1 MQEPEIKR
9 KALFLDRDGIINDDT
24 AYPYLPAHIHFKEA
38 VFPLCKKAMQKGYL
52 LIVITN
58 QAGVA
63 KGKFSEL
70 DVKALHEWM
79 GGEFKKRDIEIK
91 RFYYCP
97 HHPEGIVPEYRK
109 ACNCRKP
116 KPGMVEQATKD
127 FGINITSS
135 LVVGDK
141 SSDRIKI
148 DGLRSII
155 VKSKYAESGYDVEDL
170 SKVVEYL

>member
-1 MQEPEIKR
+1 MNKPGR

-24 AYPYLPAHIHFKEA
+24 AYPYLPAQIRFKET
-38 VFPLCKKAMQKGYL
+38 VFDLCRSAAQKGYL

-63 KGKFSEL
+63 KGKFKEP

-79 GGEFKKRDIEIK
+79 TAEFKKRGIDIA

-97 HHPEGIVPEYRK
+97 HHKEGSVPEYSVD
-109 ACNCRKP
+109 CNCRKP
-116 KPGMVEQATKD
+116 KPGMVEQAVKD
-127 FGINITSS
+127 FTIDVRSS

-141 SSDRIKI
+141 QSDRIRI
-148 DGLRSII
+148 EGLRSII
-155 VKSKYAESGYDVEDL
+155 VKSAYTETGYDVTDI
-170 SKVVEYL
+170 SQVTKYL